1 MNAKPC
7 RLGRA
12 APPMKSRASNKS
24 APGGKSPDVRSRQ
37 SGRTHRVWSRYS
49 DIGLQRR
56 VMAYAFI
63 GMAALAAIFAFVALD
78 AVDKS
83 TDAILRER
91 LNLAKTVAQSVDQ
104 TILASKSLVSLT
116 ASDLGSASPNSARPG
131 ELTGHEIAMLESL
144 RASLAG
150 VNAGT
155 PPESVILFDADG
167 QVVWETHLSAE
178 SKNVI
183 PSPEFFDEAASPSVS
198 ASGQGYSTF
207 SVGTDISGNS
217 ELARLGA
224 VILPSHRLLAVAG
237 QTDAAFGEY
246 RLELLD
252 SSGRVIANSSGERPN
267 DRSRHMDV
275 IGDVVFNRVEG
286 VGEHSLVAGDEAGV
300 DHIVAY
306 APLSSVPWGVVLAQR
321 EDAAL
326 ALPNSLR
333 QRVLIIAAAGLAAG
347 LTMAWI
353 TSRQVVLPL
362 ARLTGQAKR
371 IAEGDLSG
379 SIAPE
384 GQDEVRRLAVSFETM
399 RGRLEASQ
407 RELADWSTELEERV
421 RERTAQLEQRDRERS
436 VLLNKVIS
444 AQEDER
450 KRIARDLH
458 DQIGQT
464 LTGLVMQI
472 GGAEATLSDDQAA
485 VKKQLA
491 DLGESASEAVEEVRR
506 MMSDLRPSVL
516 DDMGLES
523 AVSWYTENHLER
535 EGINVVLDLQRSKT
549 PLSPNVEIS
558 AFRVYQEAITN
569 VIKHSSAS
577 NVRISLAYDED
588 RLSGTIEDDGIGF
601 EVSAVQPGADG
612 GWAVGLLGMTER
624 ANLLGGSL
632 RIDSSP
638 GKGTTVNF
646 EIPLEGAAHNE

>member
-1 MNAKPC
+1 M
-7 RLGRA
+7 
-12 APPMKSRASNKS
+12 
-24 APGGKSPDVRSRQ
+24 
-37 SGRTHRVWSRYS
+37 
-49 DIGLQRR
+49 
-56 VMAYAFI
+56 
-63 GMAALAAIFAFVALD
+63 
-78 AVDKS
+78 
-83 TDAILRER
+83 
-91 LNLAKTVAQSVDQ
+91 
-104 TILASKSLVSLT
+104 
-116 ASDLGSASPNSARPG
+116 
-131 ELTGHEIAMLESL
+131 
-144 RASLAG
+144 
-150 VNAGT
+150 
-155 PPESVILFDADG
+155 
-167 QVVWETHLSAE
+167 
-178 SKNVI
+178 
-183 PSPEFFDEAASPSVS
+183 
-198 ASGQGYSTF
+198 
-207 SVGTDISGNS
+207 
-217 ELARLGA
+217 ARLGA

-237 QTDAAFGEY
+237 QTDTAFGEY

-267 DRSRHMDV
+267 DRSRHIDV
-275 IGDVVFNRVEG
+275 IGGLVFNRVEG
-286 VGEHSLVAGDEAGV
+286 VGEHSPVAGDEADV

-306 APLSSVPWGVVLAQR
+306 APLSSVPWGIVLEQR

-535 EGINVVLDLQRSKT
+535 EGINVVLDLQRLKT

-588 RLSGTIEDDGIGF
+588 RLRGTIEDDGIGF

-632 RIDSSP
+632 HIDSSP